1 MSPRAPWV
9 DAAIAAVLI
18 LVLIA
23 VAEAI
28 GGG

>member
-9 DAAIAAVLI
+9 DAAIAAAFIVAVI
-18 LVLIA
+18 L

-28 GGG
+28 GG